1 MLSIISTHL
10 DRNIGPFLPD
20 GFEVQHHP
28 DGGYTLILWGKSEG
42 TKNTLMANLEGIMNS
57 ANNILPLTEI
67 QIKGKIESSFR
78 AAPALKLYGQPC
90 EGIADRMAQQ
100 SRN

>member
-67 QIKGKIESSFR
+67 QIKGKIESSFSTDT
-78 AAPALKLYGQPC
+78 ALKL
-90 EGIADRMAQQ
+90 
-100 SRN
+100 